1 LRHFATYAAAPA
13 GYTDAIIAGDK
24 LGATGGATFPKEL
37 SLRAAEHNSF

>member
-24 LGATGGATFPKEL
+24 LGATFPWEL